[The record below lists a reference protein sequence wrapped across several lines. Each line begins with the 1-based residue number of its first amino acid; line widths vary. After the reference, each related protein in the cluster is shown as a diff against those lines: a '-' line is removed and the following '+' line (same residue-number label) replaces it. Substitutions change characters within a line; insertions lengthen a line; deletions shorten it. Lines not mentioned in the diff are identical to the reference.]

1 MSDLGDG
8 ATSCGAGASSVETRQ
23 RRSSSNVGKRTLLS
37 RLLLIDFPDTSDLS
51 TGILWWAIGKYY
63 TADLSIWTAHLDEQ
77 FSIRSMPIYKQLD
90 ALAMVFDMSDEY
102 SFTALQGLVH
112 QAYYIIYRILCLD
125 DKCLLVDGDIQ
136 GIDRLYGALSAHMWP
151 GMILKSGNKTTNPSL
166 LSYIYSLFFYLLP
179 VILELNPSCSSAGMF
194 LTVSAYFFLLRTN
207 LNSLF
212 FVFVSLPMTE
222 FTDDEIKYESLSHEQ
237 KPRSNFEQEELES
250 DVVNTTKLDEDA
262 YDGLADLQRL
272 TYEIGNIHDNFRL
285 MPDSQRREMDP
296 KLAMK
301 TAATFGG

>member
-1 MSDLGDG
+1 
-8 ATSCGAGASSVETRQ
+8 
-23 RRSSSNVGKRTLLS
+23 
-37 RLLLIDFPDTSDLS
+37 
-51 TGILWWAIGKYY
+51 
-63 TADLSIWTAHLDEQ
+63 
-77 FSIRSMPIYKQLD
+77 MPIYKQSD
-90 ALAMVFDMSDEY
+90 ALAMVCDMSDES

-112 QAYYIIYRILCLD
+112 QAYYRIYRILCLD

-151 GMILKSGNKTTNPSL
+151 GMILKSGNKTTSPSL

-222 FTDDEIKYESLSHEQ
+222 FTD
-237 KPRSNFEQEELES
+237 
-250 DVVNTTKLDEDA
+250 
-262 YDGLADLQRL
+262 G
-272 TYEIGNIHDNFRL
+272 
-285 MPDSQRREMDP
+285 
-296 KLAMK
+296 
-301 TAATFGG
+301 